1 MSEGGA
7 SLRAATWAVRL
18 TYAAVFVLNIM
29 CAIQFVA
36 APASFAGAYQLSGVA
51 GEAAVRG
58 IGVVFLM
65 WNATY
70 PLFVARPRQNM
81 ALGAIVLVQQ
91 AIGCVGECAILL
103 TLPPAGYEVLA
114 SSIARFIAFDVAGLV
129 VMGAT
134 YAWLAIACKRD
145 VKAERS

>member
-1 MSEGGA
+1 MSSGTG
-7 SLRAATWAVRL
+7 SPRVATWAARL
-18 TYAAVFVLNIM
+18 AYSAVFALNVT
-29 CAIQFVA
+29 CAMQFVA

-58 IGVVFLM
+58 IGVAFLM

-70 PLFVARPRQNM
+70 PLFVARPRRHM

-103 TLPPAGYEVLA
+103 ALPPAGYEVLA
-114 SSIARFIAFDVAGLV
+114 SSIARFVAFDAAGLV
-129 VMGAT
+129 VMGVA
-134 YAWLAIACKRD
+134 YAWLVID
-145 VKAERS
+145 GRSRRCV

>member
-1 MSEGGA
+1 MSEGGD
-7 SLRAATWAVRL
+7 SLRASTWAVRL

-70 PLFVARPRQNM
+70 PLFVARPRRNM

-114 SSIARFIAFDVAGLV
+114 SSIARFVAFDAAGLV

-134 YAWLAIACKRD
+134 YAWLVIDGCSGRCA
-145 VKAERS
+145 

>member
-18 TYAAVFVLNIM
+18 AYAAVFALNVM

-36 APASFAGAYQLSGVA
+36 APASFSGAYQLSGVA

-70 PLFVARPRQNM
+70 PLFVAQPRRHM

-114 SSIARFIAFDVAGLV
+114 SSIARFVAFDAAGFV
-129 VMGAT
+129 VMGAA
-134 YAWLAIACKRD
+134 YAWLAVMLVRRAD
-145 VKAERS
+145 D